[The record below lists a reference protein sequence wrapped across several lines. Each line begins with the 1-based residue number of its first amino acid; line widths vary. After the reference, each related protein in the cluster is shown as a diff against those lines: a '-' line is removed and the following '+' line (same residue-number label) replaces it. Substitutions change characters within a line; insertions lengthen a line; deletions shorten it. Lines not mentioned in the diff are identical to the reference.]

1 MNRYRAARAVVCVLT
16 LAWCGGPQPA
26 WAQATAA
33 SPPADTP
40 VPHPPRAKSVLGVPV
55 VRPPAAARRR
65 KPPVTHHP
73 AGPTINLPSVSKP
86 PAKPTVPKAGA
97 AAVGAAAGAAGAAAG
112 AAPAAAE
119 PPKPDL
125 AKGPDLTKGSVTGLP
140 LPRWVAFRSD
150 DVNLRSGPG
159 TQYPIEWQ
167 YHRRNLPVHI
177 TREFDAWRLVIDPDG
192 IKGWVHQA
200 TLTGRRGFMI
210 KDAERTLRGGSADD
224 ASAVALLKPGV
235 VGYVRACAL
244 HADWCEVQAGDYRGW
259 LRRTEM
265 YGVEPDEAIN

>member
-1 MNRYRAARAVVCVLT
+1 VEAV
-16 LAWCGGPQPA
+16 
-26 WAQATAA
+26 
-33 SPPADTP
+33 
-40 VPHPPRAKSVLGVPV
+40 
-55 VRPPAAARRR
+55 
-65 KPPVTHHP
+65 
-73 AGPTINLPSVSKP
+73 
-86 PAKPTVPKAGA
+86 PAKV
-97 AAVGAAAGAAGAAAG
+97 
-112 AAPAAAE
+112 E
-119 PPKPDL
+119 PPK
-125 AKGPDLTKGSVTGLP
+125 PDLTKGSVTGLP

-167 YHRRNLPVHI
+167 YHRRNLPVQI

-210 KDAERTLRGGSADD
+210 KDTERTLRGGSADD

-235 VGYVRACAL
+235 AGYIRGCAL
-244 HADWCEVQAGDYRGW
+244 HADWCEVQASDYRGW